1 MGARQGRAD
10 TTIQQGFSCG
20 RRKPQTK
27 LNGDDMALFI
37 NTRQRQGN
45 GGMAQAVARIKRV
58 KDAPPQ
64 EPKR

>member
-1 MGARQGRAD
+1 
-10 TTIQQGFSCG
+10 
-20 RRKPQTK
+20 
-27 LNGDDMALFI
+27 MALFI